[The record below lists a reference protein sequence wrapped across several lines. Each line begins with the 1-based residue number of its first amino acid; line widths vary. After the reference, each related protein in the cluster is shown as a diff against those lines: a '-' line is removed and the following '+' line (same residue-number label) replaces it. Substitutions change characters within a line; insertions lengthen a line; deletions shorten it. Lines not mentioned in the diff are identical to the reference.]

1 MRARSKRG
9 AVKEARTGGA
19 WAYLLAYGLKNG
31 AKVGPGVG
39 TVKDT
44 RCSGVQNSLALL
56 YSVGRYAAPA
66 ADPVPVVVRAVL

>member
-1 MRARSKRG
+1 
-9 AVKEARTGGA
+9 
-19 WAYLLAYGLKNG
+19 LAYGLKNG

>member
-1 MRARSKRG
+1 MRSQGLGRG
-9 AVKEARTGGA
+9 LKVEPN
-19 WAYLLAYGLKNG
+19 LLAYGLKNG